1 VLLTLSRLQGK
12 RDICVR
18 CQNILGFRSH
28 EPDEEYWGFSGK
40 LCKACYGF
48 VKDSIQEYDA
58 SYIDGYSRLPPDIEG
73 HLSILL
79 FDERNTIV
87 FTPKKKGYLP
97 LQITSDLLAD
107 CKIINRNEIA
117 SLKRRLFTGGM
128 SKSQDKRYLQIDF
141 VEDRTNVPLVLDI
154 YDKIDLASNT
164 ISLIKSTKTDESDGE
179 GNGLEQDTS
188 RKIELDIGQEQ
199 QQEPTM
205 DQKTFCRSCET
216 PNDLEARFCSKCG
229 NKLFAEGTE
238 EAPPPKPLMEIYN
251 VDREKAYFKSEGEV
265 IVRKTEH
272 RGAGRKIASW
282 LAAGPI
288 GYVALGRDKT
298 GKSKAKGT
306 LIVTDKAI
314 YCAGNVYPY
323 DLVLAFTR
331 KRKAILFLFE
341 KSFNDQRFSVTLEL
355 RTGDTNGL
363 FKALEIA
370 RTSHIKF

>member
-1 VLLTLSRLQGK
+1 MEKEMGMNRIRQGRL
-12 RDICVR
+12 
-18 CQNILGFRSH
+18 NWILVKSNSK
-28 EPDEEYWGFSGK
+28 EP
-40 LCKACYGF
+40 
-48 VKDSIQEYDA
+48 I
-58 SYIDGYSRLPPDIEG
+58 
-73 HLSILL
+73 
-79 FDERNTIV
+79 
-87 FTPKKKGYLP
+87 
-97 LQITSDLLAD
+97 
-107 CKIINRNEIA
+107 
-117 SLKRRLFTGGM
+117 
-128 SKSQDKRYLQIDF
+128 
-141 VEDRTNVPLVLDI
+141 
-154 YDKIDLASNT
+154 
-164 ISLIKSTKTDESDGE
+164 
-179 GNGLEQDTS
+179 
-188 RKIELDIGQEQ
+188 
-199 QQEPTM
+199 M